1 MNFKPRNCLLVL
13 CLLPIV
19 VSGGDVFSFGGIVWD
34 QKHTPDITSYLG
46 EGKTHGG
53 AIFSDGLP
61 LEVTRTVNFPDKD
74 EGFEPQLSLG
84 FISDGSSAGPRA
96 LNLPMNNDGSIVRHG
111 VSLGWSGNRIVPNLS
126 GPEFVIYESGEGVS
140 GEKDSRGPELFML
153 RVRNAATK
161 DWTTWYH
168 KGTKLFHPYSKI
180 SAAGA
185 YATAFDL
192 DELGLSL
199 GDSVDRLEIANMVRS
214 DSITGPSIPY
224 AGKVLFSDQQK
235 MGVRP
240 RPMTP
245 FIASYEH
252 NLLYGP
258 DLLYVACLQKTI
270 ISPFALSETHS
281 SVSAPQKKIAADE
294 ARAEEVVVLLATEGQ
309 VSVFFNKNNQFLPE
323 GEIFL
328 NMSIGSGYSIV
339 TGSKSAATLLLPDGA
354 VLVLQPGS
362 LVSLDHV
369 VRKDTPSPPGSTPAT
384 KFTIHLIRG
393 AFLLAN
399 QNAQDGDASF
409 ELDAGRAG
417 IRGSGGVIFFQ
428 MGEPL
433 LGDPDES
440 AGRARKLFFELKT
453 GMLILPVEDPLVFV
467 TPVLNKTPAFAPP
480 DVNPSDLPSDF
491 APIHLAF
498 QNLAFLS
505 NPIIPDS
512 GDFDIGAGTLGFFDP
527 DKFLDL
533 LIPSNETSG
542 EGVWGG
548 GSSTLLADMVAE
560 DGTLALDPEALDNI
574 ANDPYMVQLF
584 NTAGDAKIRLTLD
597 GSGNPVFLLEDGTQ
611 IQGVDAPE
619 VVKQLLA
626 DNPTFGDLL
635 DLSAEGIEVNL
646 DQQGRL
652 TFQLEDGGRN
662 IPGIN
667 GNIQLTLDEDGNMV
681 FLPGDGVSLPD
692 VLPPGIIGD
701 TSDDQMV
708 IKRPEG
714 NEGRLRRAHAQRVSQ
729 IQASKA
735 KKIVSTTNQQ
745 RSSQASKAA
754 QQRAARDA
762 QRRAQLAAQKRK

>member
-19 VSGGDVFSFGGIVWD
+19 VSGADVFSFGGIVWD

-214 DSITGPSIPY
+214 DSITGPSVPY

-270 ISPFALSETHS
+270 ISPFALSEPHS
-281 SVSAPQKKIAADE
+281 SVSAPQKKI
-294 ARAEEVVVLLATEGQ
+294 LLM
-309 VSVFFNKNNQFLPE
+309 KP
-323 GEIFL
+323 
-328 NMSIGSGYSIV
+328 
-339 TGSKSAATLLLPDGA
+339 
-354 VLVLQPGS
+354 
-362 LVSLDHV
+362 
-369 VRKDTPSPPGSTPAT
+369 
-384 KFTIHLIRG
+384 
-393 AFLLAN
+393 
-399 QNAQDGDASF
+399 
-409 ELDAGRAG
+409 
-417 IRGSGGVIFFQ
+417 
-428 MGEPL
+428 
-433 LGDPDES
+433 
-440 AGRARKLFFELKT
+440 
-453 GMLILPVEDPLVFV
+453 
-467 TPVLNKTPAFAPP
+467 
-480 DVNPSDLPSDF
+480 
-491 APIHLAF
+491 
-498 QNLAFLS
+498 
-505 NPIIPDS
+505 
-512 GDFDIGAGTLGFFDP
+512 
-527 DKFLDL
+527 
-533 LIPSNETSG
+533 
-542 EGVWGG
+542 
-548 GSSTLLADMVAE
+548 
-560 DGTLALDPEALDNI
+560 
-574 ANDPYMVQLF
+574 
-584 NTAGDAKIRLTLD
+584 
-597 GSGNPVFLLEDGTQ
+597 
-611 IQGVDAPE
+611 
-619 VVKQLLA
+619 
-626 DNPTFGDLL
+626 
-635 DLSAEGIEVNL
+635 
-646 DQQGRL
+646 
-652 TFQLEDGGRN
+652 
-662 IPGIN
+662 
-667 GNIQLTLDEDGNMV
+667 
-681 FLPGDGVSLPD
+681 
-692 VLPPGIIGD
+692 
-701 TSDDQMV
+701 
-708 IKRPEG
+708 
-714 NEGRLRRAHAQRVSQ
+714 
-729 IQASKA
+729 
-735 KKIVSTTNQQ
+735 
-745 RSSQASKAA
+745 
-754 QQRAARDA
+754 
-762 QRRAQLAAQKRK
+762 AQKRWLCFLPPKGRFLFSLTKMTSFCPKAKYS